1 MKLSIMM
8 VSIFNYLFQKSNYR
22 PNVNILFIC
31 LDNSYAYK
39 HLLLNL
45 NKRALQEGYKSYGLY
60 RYTEL
65 KKNSFRNDR
74 ILFSKSFFY
83 GENHFNYKHK
93 IKSSYLINKYSFFKT
108 LNAVKNEI
116 LEIVDSNNIQMV
128 LTFNF
133 NDIGVGIIAS
143 FRKLIP
149 IYYVQH
155 SMIQS
160 ELPSLTIR
168 QRYDNY
174 LSYLFCGFYI
184 NRTNNKPPFNFKN
197 INYVLWSELWADNID
212 QSQYKI
218 KYFPKI
224 LYSESKSTSDK
235 MDSNQIKN
243 ILVILNKKRNIGKK
257 KWTLFA
263 NFYKEYFDTF
273 SYYNVTFKIHPSEDI
288 NFCKDNLKGFNVIK
302 RDLNIKD
309 YDLVLSH
316 WSSFIFESALKNIPF
331 ILINPKNLFSY
342 KFWRL
347 DHYPLIVSDIQS
359 LNKVINDI
367 KNKNINTSKI
377 LSKFVSKS
385 LGSGGLSSYDGLF
398 DTIFG
403 MK

>member
-1 MKLSIMM
+1 MKPLIMTA
-8 VSIFNYLFQKSNYR
+8 SIFNYLFQKSNYG
-22 PNVNILFIC
+22 PTLNTLFIC
-31 LDNSYAYK
+31 SDHSYNFE

-45 NKRALQEGYKSYGLY
+45 NKRAIQAGYKSHGLFK
-60 RYTEL
+60 YTEL
-65 KKNSFRNDR
+65 KKNSLQNTR
-74 ILFSKSFFY
+74 IPFSKSFNY
-83 GENHFNYKHK
+83 GENYFNYEHK
-93 IKSSYLINKYSFFKT
+93 IKSSYLINKYTFLKN
-108 LNAVKNEI
+108 LNVVKNEI

-128 LTFNF
+128 ITFDTF
-133 NDIGVGIIAS
+133 DIAVGIIAS
-143 FRKLIP
+143 FRKLTP

-160 ELPSLTIR
+160 ELASLTIR

-184 NRTNNKPPFNFKN
+184 NRTTNKPPFNFKN

-224 LYSESKSTSDK
+224 LYGKNKSTFYK
-235 MDSNQIKN
+235 KDSNKIKN

-257 KWTLFA
+257 KWILFTS
-263 NFYKEYFDTF
+263 FYKKYFNTF
-273 SYYNVTFKIHPSEDI
+273 PYYNVTFKVHPSENL

-302 RDLNIKD
+302 EDLDIKN

-316 WSSFIFESALKNIPF
+316 WSSFIFESALNDIPF

-367 KNKNINTSKI
+367 KNKNTNTSKI

-385 LGSGGLSSYDGLF
+385 LGGGLSSYDGLF
-398 DTIFG
+398 DTIFR